1 MVIVLNLL
9 VCLAATL
16 YMTGVIWMVQ
26 LAHYPLFAQVGT
38 DAFATYH
45 QAHQQRTGLVVMLPM
60 MIEAITTGMLLFLKP
75 SVVPFWLV
83 WLGIV
88 LLAVIWGM
96 TFFIQIP
103 YHGQLALSSASE
115 RIPLINGLVVS
126 NWWRTFAWTARS
138 VLLLIMVALVMLH
151 D

>member
-45 QAHQQRTGLVVMLPM
+45 QAHQQRMGLVVMLPM
-60 MIEAITTGMLLFLKP
+60 VIEAITTGLLPFLKP
-75 SVVPFWLV
+75 SVVSFWLV
-83 WLGIV
+83 WLAIV
-88 LLAVIWGM
+88 LLVIIWGM

-103 YHGQLALSSASE
+103 YHGQLALSSGRDRMA
-115 RIPLINGLVVS
+115 LINRLVAS
-126 NWWRTFAWTARS
+126 NWWRTCAWTGRS
-138 VLLLIMVALVMLH
+138 VLLLVMVVLVMLY

>member
-1 MVIVLNLL
+1 MIIVLNLL

-38 DAFATYH
+38 DAFAAYH

-60 MIEAITTGMLLFLKP
+60 LIEAITTGMLLFLKP
-75 SVVPFWLV
+75 SAVPFWLV
-83 WLGIV
+83 WLGIA

-103 YHGQLALSSASE
+103 YHGQLALSSGGDRTA
-115 RIPLINGLVVS
+115 LINGLVVS